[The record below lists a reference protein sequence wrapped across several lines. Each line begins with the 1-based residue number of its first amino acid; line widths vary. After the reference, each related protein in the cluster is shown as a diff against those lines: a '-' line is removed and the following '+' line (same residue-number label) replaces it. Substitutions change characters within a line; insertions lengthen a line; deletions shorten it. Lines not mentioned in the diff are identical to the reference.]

1 MIRVITMMRN
11 PVIVRNA
18 LKVSA
23 FVGTCLNLINQGPVL
38 WDGGDLSVPKLFL
51 NYAVPYLVSSYSAAK
66 FELSKGE

>member
-1 MIRVITMMRN
+1 MLRLITMMRN
-11 PVIVRNA
+11 PTIVRNA

-38 WDGGDLSVPKLFL
+38 WDGGDLSVPKLLL

-66 FELSKGE
+66 FELSKGK